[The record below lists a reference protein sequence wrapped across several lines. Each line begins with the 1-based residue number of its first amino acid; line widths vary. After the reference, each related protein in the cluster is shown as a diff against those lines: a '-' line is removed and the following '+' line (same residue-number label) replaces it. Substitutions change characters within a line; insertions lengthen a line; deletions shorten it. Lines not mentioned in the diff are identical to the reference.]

1 MTMAERVHADVPEVI
16 AAARRLQAQG
26 EALERTTKTHL
37 QNITKAEN
45 GHEVFAPD
53 EFTETFLRIYHKT
66 TEVGQLNEAIKKN
79 LEQLGPTMKEFGH
92 YLVSG
97 MWTTAG
103 TDHDSGSDI
112 AKA

>member
-1 MTMAERVHADVPEVI
+1 MAERMHADVPEVI
-16 AAARRLQAQG
+16 AAARQIQAQG

-37 QNITKAEN
+37 QNIVKAEN
-45 GHEVFAPD
+45 GDDVFAPD
-53 EFTETFLRIYHKT
+53 EFTENFLKTYHKP

-79 LEQLGPTMKEFGH
+79 VEQLGPTMKEFGQ
-92 YLVSG
+92 YLVGG

-103 TDHDSGSDI
+103 TDHESGSDI